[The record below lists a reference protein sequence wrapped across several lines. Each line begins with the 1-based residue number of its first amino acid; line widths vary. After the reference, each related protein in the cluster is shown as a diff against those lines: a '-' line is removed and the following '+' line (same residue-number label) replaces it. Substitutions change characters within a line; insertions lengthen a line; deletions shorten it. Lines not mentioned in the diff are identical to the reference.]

1 MHRQQCKVVK
11 RFSKPSK
18 CQSTTDTLA
27 LPLHHVALYLTYP
40 SILTL
45 NSTCSGIFHLS
56 TAPDGDYKL
65 ACSVS
70 SREWLGLGEQ
80 WSWMMEKR
88 VLEHTWM
95 CSVSSTWT
103 NDKTSTREEVL
114 EAIFD
119 NTTKFLKYY
128 RDFAR
133 PEEDQLLEHCH
144 SSHEDALIQEFLHE
158 VGPNYSGRIPRSRSV
173 RTEIAKWRWSHHAWT
188 LYLRIL
194 DANGF
199 DDEILHKAQMYMKD
213 NPVIAAAICAI
224 LAVRYDGT
232 IGDEIG
238 LRQLVPLALK
248 DSEAEPIDVLA
259 AWPEPEDLN
268 RSERG
273 SGRKHLGGWN
283 VQVIQA
289 FARLEAKV
297 TTLLFCHPPQGF
309 PHPLIADDFAFSLLE
324 LFTST
329 VGLRDVEELRRI
341 AKSFCHNLGNPE
353 VARLDPMLK
362 VIACMAV
369 TSAEDSNYDDT
380 NASSRPHIVDL
391 SGSDDA
397 NANSRTLTIFFGS
410 DANIRSNSSSNSSC
424 GSSRKGVSSNR
435 IKCSL
440 SSGMSHVSG
449 LSGDEP
455 DLLAAIQAVNN
466 IEKYLSVAKVGKI
479 RLSRSN
485 TKKGTP
491 QSRNKKSG
499 VPFISPPAHP
509 AKSEPPPP
517 SKRFWRLW

>member
-1 MHRQQCKVVK
+1 MK
-11 RFSKPSK
+11 RYSKPNA
-18 CQSTTDTLA
+18 CQTSTDVLA
-27 LPLHHVALYLTYP
+27 LPLHHIALYLTYP
-40 SILTL
+40 SILAL
-45 NSTCSGIFHLS
+45 NTTCSGIFHLS

-65 ACSVS
+65 ACSIS
-70 SREWLGLGEQ
+70 SRNWLGLGEQ
-80 WSWMMEKR
+80 WTWMMEKR
-88 VLEHTWM
+88 ALEHTWM
-95 CSVSSTWT
+95 CSVTSTWPD
-103 NDKTSTREEVL
+103 DKTSTREEVL

-119 NTTKFLKYY
+119 DTTKFLKYY

-144 SSHEDALIQEFLHE
+144 SSHEDVLIEDFLLE
-158 VGPNYSGRIPRSRSV
+158 AGPDYTGRIPRCRSV

-188 LYLRIL
+188 LYLRVL

-199 DDEILHKAQMYMKD
+199 DDESLYKAQRYMK
-213 NPVIAAAICAI
+213 NTPVIAAAICAI

-248 DSEAEPIDVLA
+248 DSDAEPIDLLT
-259 AWPEPEDLN
+259 AWPEPENLN

-273 SGRKHLGGWN
+273 SGRKHLGGWSI
-283 VQVIQA
+283 QVIEA

-297 TTLLFCHPPQGF
+297 TTILFYHPPQVF

-329 VGLRDVEELRRI
+329 VGVRDVEKLRRV

-369 TSAEDSNYDDT
+369 TSAEDSDC
-380 NASSRPHIVDL
+380 
-391 SGSDDA
+391 DDA
-397 NANSRTLTIFFGS
+397 NAGSRPLIDLTGI
-410 DANIRSNSSSNSSC
+410 DINVCSNNKSSTSTDSHR
-424 GSSRKGVSSNR
+424 GGVKSNR
-435 IKCSL
+435 IKSSL
-440 SSGMSHVSG
+440 PSGMSHISG

-455 DLLAAIQAVNN
+455 ELIAAIKAVYNN
-466 IEKYLSVAKVGKI
+466 EKYLNVANVGKI
-479 RLSRSN
+479 RLSRNN

-491 QSRNKKSG
+491 QSRNKKSAI
-499 VPFISPPAHP
+499 PFISPPAHP

-517 SKRFWRLW
+517 SKRFWRIW